1 MAVSR
6 FGLLCIAAVVAG
18 GATAGLA
25 DSDNPSVPVQVT
37 AEHRGTPIAAIA
49 NPDSSFRDVAVQFTS
64 GKTFGHVVAIS
75 TNGEGRATKVR
86 VALDDMPSEKIWLD
100 QADLVYSR
108 SCDAIV
114 AHDVHAPNLAVA
126 DAR

>member
-6 FGLLCIAAVVAG
+6 FGLLCIAAIVAG

-25 DSDNPSVPVQVT
+25 DSDSPSVPVQVT
-37 AEHRGTPIAAIA
+37 VEHHGTPIAAIA

-75 TNGEGRATKVR
+75 TNGEGRATRIR

-108 SCDAIV
+108 SRDAIV
-114 AHDVHAPNLAVA
+114 AHDIHAPNLAVA

>member
-25 DSDNPSVPVQVT
+25 DSDTASVPVQVT
-37 AEHRGTPIAAIA
+37 VEQRGTPIAAIA
-49 NPDSSFRDVAVQFTS
+49 DPDSSFRDVAVQFTS
-64 GKTFGHVVAIS
+64 GKTFGHVVAVS

-86 VALDDMPSEKIWLD
+86 VALDDMPSAKIWLD

-108 SCDAIV
+108 ARDVII
-114 AHDVHAPNLAVA
+114 AHDIHAPNLAVA
-126 DAR
+126 DAH